1 MAFNINEFQGALAGG
16 GARPNLFQVMLHNPV
31 NLSLNLQS
39 AFMIQASSIPESTLG
54 VATQNYFGRPIKFAG
69 NRTVADWSVTVI
81 NDEDFAIRSAMENW
95 SEKINGLQSNL
106 RDTGFISAG
115 QYKST
120 ATVTQYGKGGDPLR
134 SYSMR
139 GIFPVSVGAI
149 ALDWGTNDAMETFD
163 VTFSVDYWEAIAVG
177 ATGELG
183 A

>member
-1 MAFNINEFQGALAGG
+1 MAFNINGFQGALAGG
-16 GARPNLFQVMLHNPV
+16 GARPNLFQVMVHNPV
-31 NLSLNLQS
+31 NLSQTLQS

-120 ATVTQYGKGGDPLR
+120 
-134 SYSMR
+134 
-139 GIFPVSVGAI
+139 VSVGAI

-163 VTFSVDYWEAIAVG
+163 VTFSVDYWEALAVG
-177 ATGELG
+177 A
-183 A
+183 